1 MTSARSRWSP
11 GPSRVERLAQL
22 FSAAVLRILH
32 VSWASPSTAPARR
45 ATCRRDSPAGSTLQR
60 VFEFEGQEVC
70 GPTKLAD
77 DPRCERRRSE
87 EAERTTPGT
96 LGVVPFLADHNLYE
110 EKRTCRDHWRPEMAF
125 GRPSGLPGYRAS
137 RAGPPEADASSLFP
151 KRGGLLLIRT
161 VRRTSGCQIVDPG
174 EESVLAQR
182 GTGKGRGAQ
191 SGK

>member
-1 MTSARSRWSP
+1 
-11 GPSRVERLAQL
+11 V
-22 FSAAVLRILH
+22 
-32 VSWASPSTAPARR
+32 
-45 ATCRRDSPAGSTLQR
+45 
-60 VFEFEGQEVC
+60 
-70 GPTKLAD
+70 AD

-87 EAERTTPGT
+87 EAERTTPGI
-96 LGVVPFLADHNLYE
+96 LGVVPFLAEHNLYE
-110 EKRTCRDHWRPEMAF
+110 EKRTCRDHSETGQTR
-125 GRPSGLPGYRAS
+125 RSGDLPVCRAIVH
-137 RAGPPEADASSLFP
+137 RELGPPEADASSLFP